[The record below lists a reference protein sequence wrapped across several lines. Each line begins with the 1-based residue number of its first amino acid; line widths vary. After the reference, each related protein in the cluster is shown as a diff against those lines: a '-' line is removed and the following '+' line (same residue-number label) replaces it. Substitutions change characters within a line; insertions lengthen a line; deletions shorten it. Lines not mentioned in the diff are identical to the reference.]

1 MIHGIKKV
9 HDDLNVVYITKYIRI
24 MRLIP
29 TAAKR

>member
-1 MIHGIKKV
+1 MHGIEKV
-9 HDDLNVVYITKYIRI
+9 HDDLNVVYLTKYTRI

>member
-9 HDDLNVVYITKYIRI
+9 HDNLNVVYITKYIRI

>member
-1 MIHGIKKV
+1 MHGIEKV

-29 TAAKR
+29 TAAR